1 MQILY
6 GPDFNINCETVV
18 TIGKFDGLHSG
29 HLRVIDKLLEIS
41 KKLGLSSVIYTF
53 NLNPRLVLNNDRF
66 VPLMSNKEK
75 SDKIASLGVD
85 YLVYEDFNI
94 EFADMLPEEFVK
106 NILHEKLN
114 AKVVIMGENSTF
126 GKDRAGDVELMKK
139 LGNKYGFKV
148 EVVELMRQDGEVISS
163 TRIREKISS

>member
-29 HLRVIDKLLEIS
+29 HLRVIDKLLEVS
-41 KKLGLSSVIYTF
+41 KEFGLSSVIYTF

-85 YLVYEDFNI
+85 YLIYEDFNM
-94 EFADMLPEEFVK
+94 EF
-106 NILHEKLN
+106 ILCYTDKE
-114 AKVVIMGENSTF
+114 
-126 GKDRAGDVELMKK
+126 GKDIWESILGEDAMNVRVGELVE
-139 LGNKYGFKV
+139 
-148 EVVELMRQDGEVISS
+148 ELNCEDEDIMVFD
-163 TRIREKISS
+163 RETEW